1 MCYRN
6 AFSSHFQGLCSS
18 FAPCLE
24 VFLTRQTVCRPW
36 RSSCP
41 FTVTC
46 SCGGPCGWKGAL
58 PTLMFPSL
66 RRGVCLCDSWP
77 HSDPVDMNLTVI
89 NLGRKKASA
98 WLCAS
103 WDLPPFRN
111 MCYALTLWGR
121 VQVPLTVGFTNR
133 TPGSMCSNL
142 AFFISKG
149 GIWAFICFSSS
160 LSFFFFSE
168 AEWEGGVLFIEPHH
182 TRRLGNAFHN
192 KRPVHALG
200 SEQTSQAFQNHPRF
214 LSRWRLT
221 LVEKGLSSGADSPS
235 SFLGHQWAVRHTLAS
250 CEEGIRL

>member
-1 MCYRN
+1 MNSSPGSTLLYGCCNTARAASDTVSVIIRKWAMCYRD

-77 HSDPVDMNLTVI
+77 RSDPVDMNLTVI

-103 WDLPPFRN
+103 WDLPPFKN

-121 VQVPLTVGFTNR
+121 VQVPLTVGFTNQ

-168 AEWEGGVLFIEPHH
+168 AE
-182 TRRLGNAFHN
+182 
-192 KRPVHALG
+192 
-200 SEQTSQAFQNHPRF
+200 
-214 LSRWRLT
+214 
-221 LVEKGLSSGADSPS
+221 
-235 SFLGHQWAVRHTLAS
+235 
-250 CEEGIRL
+250 